1 MQEKLEKLLFNIQFF
16 EFQEPNKTKFE
27 EIQNNLSFWGVDE
40 YVGIFSFLALENYSN
55 LCGTYQVTRAE
66 QKRTEASKQF
76 QQPKN
81 TEQMVC
87 HQFLHHFSGS
97 VASSPQPPSFI
108 TPTIA
113 GSQHIF
119 LCLIN
124 VLDILNIFSFENQIP
139 TFNEFEISQKLVC
152 TTRAAI
158 EIQNSQNLKMFD

>member
-16 EFQEPNKTKFE
+16 EFQETNKTKFE

-97 VASSPQPPSFI
+97 VASSLQPPSFI

-124 VLDILNIFSFENQIP
+124 VLDILNIFFLLKIRLSM
-139 TFNEFEISQKLVC
+139 
-152 TTRAAI
+152 
-158 EIQNSQNLKMFD
+158 NLKFLRNQYVQHEQQLRFRILRT